1 MQSKNSSDSNEFS
14 LKQRI
19 IISLRNH
26 KMSSAYGLANLIN
39 VNVKEVE
46 DELERLCLSGEVEY
60 TNQGQH
66 VLFKL
71 AKPKQQKLL

>member
-1 MQSKNSSDSNEFS
+1 MQSENSSDLKEFS
-14 LKQRI
+14 LKQKI
-19 IISLRNH
+19 IRSLRNH
-26 KMSSAYGLANLIN
+26 KRSSAYGLANLIN
-39 VNVKEVE
+39 VSVKEVE

-66 VLFKL
+66 VLFSI